1 MKIRQK
7 QVAAALAAVEQY
19 LQEEEAA
26 AVAETAAAL
35 APAAGP
41 ERIAAVDPGHWA
53 QAGRMEAMGMRRMMQ
68 MRAFSRAR

>member
-26 AVAETAAAL
+26 AQAAQAVVTAERVAVA
-35 APAAGP
+35 
-41 ERIAAVDPGHWA
+41 DPGFWA

-68 MRAFSRAR
+68 MRAFARIR

>member
-26 AVAETAAAL
+26 AQAAQTVATA
-35 APAAGP
+35 
-41 ERIAAVDPGHWA
+41 ERVAVADPGFWA

-68 MRAFSRAR
+68 MRAFARVR

>member
-26 AVAETAAAL
+26 AQAAQTVATA
-35 APAAGP
+35 
-41 ERIAAVDPGHWA
+41 ERVAVADPGFWA

-68 MRAFSRAR
+68 MRAFARIR

>member
-26 AVAETAAAL
+26 AQAAL
-35 APAAGP
+35 VPAAGP
-41 ERIAAVDPGHWA
+41 ERITAVDPGHWA

-68 MRAFSRAR
+68 MRAFARAR

>member
-19 LQEEEAA
+19 LQEEQ
-26 AVAETAAAL
+26 AAAL
-35 APAAGP
+35 AAQAVAAAA
-41 ERIAAVDPGHWA
+41 ERPVADPGFWA

-68 MRAFSRAR
+68 MRAFARIR